1 MYDPTVGRFINL
13 DPIGFTAGDTN
24 TNRYV
29 GNRVTIATD
38 PTGLRETDDRWI
50 TWTKSLV
57 DVTGKVEAQVNFW
70 VTEIWRNDQSLF
82 LGWPRRQRRRDCR
95 LDRL

>member
-38 PTGLRETDDRWI
+38 PTGLRRRPMTDG
-50 TWTKSLV
+50 SL
-57 DVTGKVEAQVNFW
+57 G
-70 VTEIWRNDQSLF
+70 
-82 LGWPRRQRRRDCR
+82 RRASWM
-95 LDRL
+95 